1 MRFSLRLAVAF
12 FVLSTLPVGIVSYVS
27 TRSAEQAIEEEL
39 TNHLAVVTAI
49 QARDLDRWVHSLE
62 RMIENIAQ
70 RPLVVDLTTAVLAQ
84 SEQLAAPDVTLSAEL
99 INVHLLPHLRV
110 EGLYEAFAVV
120 DANTGRVVASTE
132 PDQVGTFRIGEAYFE
147 RGLEMTIVDS
157 VKYTPSLERLALHVA
172 APIAREAA
180 SVTAVLVGRV
190 DLSVIDEI
198 VSSAAE
204 SHETEDVYLVNRHG
218 FFVTEPQ
225 FGEGYALRRATYSEG
240 VQRALA
246 GETGVAW
253 YTDYRGAR
261 VLGAFRWLPD
271 REMALI
277 AEIDEAEAFAPIQR
291 IRMVWQVAVLGAI
304 VGFSGLGMAVAWRLT
319 DPFRKILAGAAR
331 IGEGEFTHRIGLRQR
346 DEVGDLAKAF
356 DRMAENLQEITA
368 SRDDLN
374 REIAGRREAEIQLQE
389 TVRAL
394 QASEAQFRLLSEGSP
409 VGVFI
414 VKEMV
419 FRYANP
425 ALESIFGY
433 RPDELLA
440 GLGPL
445 ELTPEDDHRDVIE
458 FIQGTLE
465 DPEMRPP
472 LRFRG
477 ARKDGSSVPCEVLAR
492 PIEYE
497 GEPAILG
504 TVMDTTLRD
513 EAEQARQM
521 ADDIVRSI
529 PSGLFIYRVQS
540 ADRLLLVDANP
551 EAERLIGVC
560 LKDLRGRDF
569 DEMWPGEAGRVL
581 KAGCQE
587 SVASGEPYRAENL
600 AYSDDRIEGHYRI
613 HAFPIPDSRIVV
625 TFDDVSQRQRAEERF
640 RLAADVASDLIY
652 EWDVESDEL
661 RWFGD
666 IDEAL
671 GYERGEIPST
681 IQGWVDLIH
690 PEDQARLSDAVERHR
705 VETQPIH
712 EVYRVR
718 GKSGEWRHWI
728 DRGVPIFLGSE
739 RPRRWIGVCIDDTE
753 RIEAYRALA
762 ESEGRFRRILENAPD
777 VIYRYRLVPEP
788 EFEFISP
795 AVYTIAGYTP
805 AEYYADPRLGLKISH
820 PEDRHLLEQTLQGKP
835 LPGTYDMRWI
845 HKDGHVVWVEDQH
858 VPIRGED
865 ETVIAI
871 EGVARDVTEYKH
883 AQEALL
889 VSEAQH
895 RSLFENAALGIY
907 QTTSDGRILAAN
919 PALVRMLGYESF
931 EELAERN
938 LEQEGYEPEHPRS
951 QFKDR
956 IEREGR
962 IDGREAVWIRKDGKR
977 VILRESAV
985 AVRNDAGNTLFYEGT
1000 IEDIT
1005 AQREAEDKQQEL
1017 EAQLRQTQKLES
1029 IGTLASGVAHEINNP
1044 LTGII
1049 NYAEL
1054 ISSRVDDARLKGF
1067 ADSIMSEGERV
1078 AEIVRNLLSF
1088 ARREKESCSPA
1099 RLADILS
1106 AAMSLVG
1113 EMLAKDR
1120 IQVEIDL
1127 PENLPKLRCRSQQ
1140 IQQVLLNLLTNA
1152 RDALNDRYPESDADK
1167 RIRIT
1172 ARTAPSDGET
1182 VVRTIIEDYGTGIS
1196 EETIDRIF
1204 DPFFTTKPRER
1215 GTGLG
1220 LSVSYGIV
1228 REHHGRMSVESER
1241 GAYTRV
1247 ILDLPIAG
1255 EESFTDNDRGRD
1267 EDG

>member
-12 FVLSTLPVGIVSYVS
+12 FVLSTLPVGILSYVS

-39 TNHLAVVTAI
+39 TQHLSVIAAI
-49 QARDLDRWVHSLE
+49 QARELDRWVHSLE
-62 RMIENIAQ
+62 RMIESIAQ
-70 RPLVVDLTTAVLAQ
+70 RPLVVDLTTAVIAQ
-84 SEQLAAPDVTLSAEL
+84 TEQQAAPDVTLSTEL
-99 INVHLLPHLRV
+99 LNVHLLPHLRV
-110 EGLYEAFAVV
+110 EGLYETFAVV
-120 DANTGRVVASTE
+120 DASTGRVVVSTE
-132 PDQVGTFRIGEAYFE
+132 PDQVGTFRIGEEYFE
-147 RGLEMTIVDS
+147 RGLGMTIVDN

-172 APIAREAA
+172 TPIAREAG
-180 SVTAVLVGRV
+180 STTAVLVGRV

-198 VSSAAE
+198 VSAAAGGHD
-204 SHETEDVYLVNRHG
+204 SEDVYLVNRHG
-218 FFVTEPQ
+218 FFVTEPL
-225 FGEGYALRRATYSEG
+225 FEEGYALRRAAYSEG

-253 YTDYRGAR
+253 YTDYRGVR

-277 AEIDEAEAFAPIQR
+277 AEIDEAEAFAPIRR
-291 IRMVWQVAVLGAI
+291 IRMIWQIAVLGAI
-304 VGFSGLGMAVAWRLT
+304 AGFSSLGMAVAWRLT
-319 DPFRKILAGAAR
+319 SPFRRILAGAAR
-331 IGEGEFTHRIGLRQR
+331 IGEGDFGHRIGLKRH
-346 DEVGDLAKAF
+346 DEMGDLAKAF

-368 SRDDLN
+368 SRDDLD
-374 REIAGRREAEIQLQE
+374 REMAGRRVAEAQLQE
-389 TVRAL
+389 TVHAL
-394 QASEAQFRLLSEGSP
+394 RASEAQFRLLSEGSP

-414 VKEMV
+414 VQDLTFK
-419 FRYANP
+419 YANP
-425 ALESIFGY
+425 ALGAIFGY
-433 RPDELLA
+433 EPEELA
-440 GLGPL
+440 DRLGPL
-445 ELTPEDDHRDVIE
+445 DLTRPDDHPAGMAFVQDMLTGSALN
-458 FIQGTLE
+458 Q
-465 DPEMRPP
+465 P
-472 LRFRG
+472 LRFQG
-477 ARKDGSSVPCEVLAR
+477 ARKDGSSVPCEVMAR

-497 GEPAILG
+497 GEPAVLG
-504 TVMDTTLRD
+504 TVMDTTLRE
-513 EAEQARQM
+513 EAERARKM
-521 ADDIVRSI
+521 ADDIIQAI
-529 PSGLFIYRVQS
+529 PSGMFIYRIEPP
-540 ADRLLLVDANP
+540 DRLLLSECNP
-551 EAERLIGVC
+551 EAERLTGVGIDKFQG
-560 LKDLRGRDF
+560 LEF
-569 DEMWPGEAGRVL
+569 DEIWPGLTGGVL
-581 KAGCQE
+581 KRSCLRAH
-587 SVASGEPYRAENL
+587 ATGEVVRIEDL
-600 AYSDDRIEGHYRI
+600 AYADQRIEGRYRI
-613 HAFPIPDSRIVV
+613 RAFPIPGDRVV
-625 TFDDVSQRQRAEERF
+625 VAFEDVSPQQRAEERF

-652 EWDVESDEL
+652 EWDIETDEL
-661 RWFGD
+661 EWFGD

-671 GYERGEIPST
+671 GYSTGEIPRT
-681 IQGWVDLIH
+681 IRGWINLIH
-690 PEDQARLSDAVERHR
+690 PEDQARLTGAVERHR
-705 VETQPIH
+705 VETHPIH

-718 GKSGEWRHWI
+718 SKSGEWRHWI
-728 DRGVPIFLGSE
+728 DRGVPVFLGSD

-777 VIYRYRLVPEP
+777 VIYRYRLVPTP

-795 AVYTIAGYTP
+795 AIYTISGYTP
-805 AEYYADPRLGLKISH
+805 AEYYADPRLGLKIVH
-820 PEDRHLLEQTLQGKP
+820 PEDRQHLEETLQGKRAA
-835 LPGTYDMRWI
+835 GTHDVRWL
-845 HKDGHVVWVEDQH
+845 HKDGHIVWVEDQW
-858 VPIRGED
+858 VSIRGED
-865 ETVIAI
+865 GTVIAI
-871 EGVARDVTEYKH
+871 EGVTRDITEYKQ

-907 QTTSDGRILAAN
+907 QTTPDGRILAAN
-919 PALVRMLGYESF
+919 PALVRMLGYDSV

-938 LEQEGYEPEHPRS
+938 LEQEGYDPGNPRS
-951 QFKDR
+951 EFKQR

-962 IDGREAVWIRKDGKR
+962 VDGHEAVWLRKDGQR
-977 VILRESAV
+977 LILRENAIV
-985 AVRNDAGNTLFYEGT
+985 VRDEAGNALFYEGT

-1005 AQREAEDKQQEL
+1005 AQRESEEKRQEL

-1054 ISSRVDDARLKGF
+1054 ISARVENQRLKEF

-1088 ARREKESCSPA
+1088 ARREKETYSPA
-1099 RLADILS
+1099 RLVDILS

-1120 IQVEIDL
+1120 IQIEVDVPEDL
-1127 PENLPKLRCRSQQ
+1127 PRLKCRSQQ

-1152 RDALNDRYPESDADK
+1152 RDALNDRYPEGDADK
-1167 RIRIT
+1167 RILIG
-1172 ARTAPSDGET
+1172 ARTTRSDGET
-1182 VVRTIIEDYGTGIS
+1182 VIRTIVEDHGTGI
-1196 EETIDRIF
+1196 EKKTIDRIF

-1247 ILDLPIAG
+1247 ILDLPLAR
-1255 EESFTDNDRGRD
+1255 EEGSTEIDRGKD